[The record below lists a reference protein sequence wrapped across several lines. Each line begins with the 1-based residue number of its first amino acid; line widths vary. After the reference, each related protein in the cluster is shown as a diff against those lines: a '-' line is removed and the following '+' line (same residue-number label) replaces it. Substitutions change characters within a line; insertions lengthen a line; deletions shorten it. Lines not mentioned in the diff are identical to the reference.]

1 MYYLAHVYPV
11 AREAMIDIKDLP
23 VGEESGYT
31 AEFTPNETGFYQ
43 IYAYLYDGWGRIGR
57 KTGYIY
63 CRNNNNQQ
71 TS

>member
-1 MYYLAHVYPV
+1 
-11 AREAMIDIKDLP
+11 MIDIKDLP

-43 IYAYLYDGWGRIGR
+43 IYAYLYDGWRRIGR

-63 CRNNNNQQ
+63 AQKQ
-71 TS
+71 